1 MKSSFKFLNVNLY
14 WLVVVSLIGLIFF
27 SSNLNGGT
35 TGKLSG
41 RVISQA
47 NEPLPSANIQIAGTS
62 LGASSDLDGYYNVNN
77 IPPGKYKIQFSL
89 VGHHTLIVQDVLIT
103 TDQTTK
109 LNASLEETVL
119 EQKTVLVTA
128 VKRIV
133 DINLTS
139 SMVSL
144 SGDDIQALPV
154 QEIRD
159 IVNLQAG
166 VVDGH
171 FRGGRQG
178 EVQYQVNG
186 VTVNNSFDNSSI
198 LRLDRSLLQEVQ
210 VISGTF
216 DAEYGQAMSGVVNAV
231 LKSGTDDFKWNA
243 ELYTGD
249 FLYPGS
255 TKRLIDYKIRPFSI
269 QNYQFAISGPTPIP
283 KTFFL
288 FNARRS
294 MSHDYFYGTRRFLP
308 TDSSDF
314 EKKIF
319 KPMGDQNEVP
329 LGYSYEWSGLAKITN
344 KPVAHIEINYQAILN
359 SIEAKRMNF
368 AWRLNP
374 DGTPTQKTVSL
385 VHGIDVTHTLSN
397 STFYNIGVRQN
408 YFKYTDFVYEDVFD
422 PRYID
427 AGPPQ
432 SDGTYELGA
441 VVQGVDLNRF
451 KQQTNTYV
459 IKASVTSQVTR
470 DHQLKAGVELQ
481 YSNVEFGSPGYIV
494 QTTEG
499 GVMVLRPKLSQ
510 PPEYPG
516 ISTYRPLSIS
526 AYAQD
531 QIEWHDLT
539 LRFGARSEYFDSRA
553 TIPSDLQNPANNIAG
568 APQSYPIKATKK
580 ITVAPRLGVSYPI
593 TTRSALFFAYGHF
606 YQLPGLGQIFSNSDY
621 TILKELQAGGI
632 SYGVLGNPDIKP
644 ERTIQ
649 YEFGY
654 KNEIT
659 DFLGMDI
666 SVFYKDIRDL
676 LGVEFI
682 STYTAAEYARLTN
695 VDFGNVIG
703 FTFSLDQR
711 RIGLLSTSLDYT
723 WQMAAGNSSDPR
735 ETATRATAGE
745 DPRPR
750 QVPLN
755 WDQRNTLNLTVM
767 LQDPKNFSI
776 SAVSR
781 FGSGQPY
788 TPAIGAGFGQGLE
801 ANSGRKP
808 NHLVVDLRGEK
819 YFAFAGFQA
828 SAFFRVFNLFDSR
841 FANGFVFGDTGNPD
855 YSLNPIGD
863 RAMLANPTRFYPPR
877 RIEIGLTINY
887 N

>member
-1 MKSSFKFLNVNLY
+1 MQTSFKFLRTNLY
-14 WLVVVSLIGLIFF
+14 FLLVIPFMLLIFF
-27 SSNLNGGT
+27 SGNLNGGT

-47 NEPLPSANIQIAGTS
+47 NEALPSANIQIVGTS
-62 LGASSDLDGYYNVNN
+62 LGASSDIEGYYNVNN
-77 IPPGKYKIQFSL
+77 IPPGKYRIQFSL
-89 VGHHTLIVQDVLIT
+89 VGYQTLIVQDVLIT

-109 LNASLEETVL
+109 LDAALEETVL

-128 VKRIV
+128 QKPIV

-186 VTVNNSFDNSSI
+186 VTVNNSFDNTSI

-231 LKSGTDDFKWNA
+231 LKSGTEDFKWNA

-255 TKRLIDYKIRPFSI
+255 TKRLIDYKLRPLSL
-269 QNYQFAISGPTPIP
+269 QNYQIAISGPTPIP
-283 KTFFL
+283 KTYFL
-288 FNARRS
+288 FNTRRS
-294 MSHDYFYGTRRFLP
+294 ISNDYFYGTRRFIP

-319 KPMGDQNEVP
+319 APTGDQSKVP
-329 LGYSYEWSGLAKITN
+329 LGYSNEWSGLAKITN
-344 KPVAHIEINYQAILN
+344 KPVAHFNISYQAILN
-359 SIEAKRMNF
+359 FIEAKRTNF

-374 DGTPTQKTVSL
+374 DGTPTQKTFSL

-408 YFKYTDFVYEDVFD
+408 YLKYTDYVYEDVFD

-441 VVQGVDLNRF
+441 VIQGVDLSRF

-481 YSNVEFGSPGYIV
+481 YSNVEFGSPGYIL

-499 GVMVLRPKLSQ
+499 GVMVLRPKFSQ

-516 ISTYRPLSIS
+516 ILLYRPLSIS

-531 QIEWHDLT
+531 QIEWQDLT

-606 YQLPGLGQIFSNSDY
+606 YQLPGLGQIFTNSDY
-621 TILKELQAGGI
+621 TILKELQAGGV

-654 KNEIT
+654 KNELT

-723 WQMAAGNSSDPR
+723 WQMAQGNSSDPR
-735 ETATRATAGE
+735 ETATRAAAGE

-767 LQDPKNFSI
+767 LQDPKNFSF

-781 FGSGQPY
+781 LGSGQPY

-819 YFAFAGFQA
+819 FFTFSGFPI
-828 SAFFRVFNLFDSR
+828 SVFFRVFNLFDTK
-841 FANGFVFGDTGNPD
+841 FANGFVFSDTGNPD

-877 RIEIGLTINY
+877 RIEIGLTIY
-887 N
+887 YD

>member
-1 MKSSFKFLNVNLY
+1 MQTNLKSLRNKYYFLLFVPLM
-14 WLVVVSLIGLIFF
+14 LLIIF
-27 SSNLNGGT
+27 SSNLKGGT

-41 RVISQA
+41 RIVSQVK
-47 NEPLPSANIQIAGTS
+47 EPLPSANIQIVGTT
-62 LGASSDLDGYYNVNN
+62 LGASSDIDGYYSVIN

-89 VGHHTLIVQDVLIT
+89 LGYHTLIVQDVLIT
-103 TDQTTK
+103 SGQTTK
-109 LNASLEETVL
+109 LDAALEETVL

-128 VKRIV
+128 QKPIV

-144 SGDDIQALPV
+144 SRDDIQALPV

-186 VTVNNSFDNSSI
+186 VTVNNSFDNASI

-231 LKSGTDDFKWNA
+231 LKSGTEDFNWNA

-249 FLYPGS
+249 FVYPGS
-255 TKRLIDYKIRPFSI
+255 SKRLIDYKPRPLSI
-269 QNYQFAISGPTPIP
+269 QNYQIAISGPTLIP
-283 KTFFL
+283 KTYFL

-294 MSHDYFYGTRRFLP
+294 VNNDYFYGKRRFIP

-319 KPMGDQNEVP
+319 KPTGDQKDLP
-329 LGYSYEWSGLAKITN
+329 LGFSYEWSGLAKVTT
-344 KPVAHIEINYQAILN
+344 KPLALIDISYQAILN
-359 SIEAKRMNF
+359 SIEAKRTNF

-374 DGTPTQKTVSL
+374 DGTPTQRTLSL
-385 VHGIDVTHTLSN
+385 VHGIDVTHSLSS
-397 STFYNIGVRQN
+397 STFYTIGVRQN
-408 YFKYTDFVYEDVFD
+408 YFKYTDYVYEDVFD

-432 SDGTYELGA
+432 SDITYELGA

-451 KQQTNTYV
+451 KQHTNTYV
-459 IKASVTSQVTR
+459 VKAAITSQVTR
-470 DHQLKAGVELQ
+470 DHQLKAGVEMQ
-481 YSNVEFGSPGYIV
+481 YSKVEFGSPGYIL

-499 GVMVLRPKLSQ
+499 GVMVLKPKLSQ

-516 ISTYRPLSIS
+516 MSTYRPVSIS

-539 LRFGARSEYFDSRA
+539 LRFGVRSEYFDSRA

-568 APQSYPIKATKK
+568 APQSYPVKASKK
-580 ITVAPRLGVSYPI
+580 FTVAPRLGVSYPI

-606 YQLPGLGQIFSNSDY
+606 YQLPGLGQIFTNSDY

-654 KNEIT
+654 KNELT
-659 DFLGMDI
+659 DFLGMDL

-723 WQMAAGNSSDPR
+723 WQLAQGNSSDPR
-735 ETATRATAGE
+735 ETATRAAAGE

-755 WDQRNTLNLTVM
+755 WDQRHTLNLTVM
-767 LQDPKNFSI
+767 LQDPKNFSV

-808 NHLVVDLRGEK
+808 NHLVVDLRCEK
-819 YFAFAGFQA
+819 FFTFSGFPI
-828 SAFFRVFNLFDSR
+828 SLFFRVFNLFDTR
-841 FANGFVFGDTGNPD
+841 FVNGFVFSDTGSPD

-863 RAMLANPTRFYPPR
+863 KAMLANPTRFYPPR

>member
-1 MKSSFKFLNVNLY
+1 MQTSFKFLRTNLY
-14 WLVVVSLIGLIFF
+14 FLLVIPFMLLIIF
-27 SSNLNGGT
+27 SSDLNGGT

-41 RVISQA
+41 RVVNQA
-47 NEPLPSANIQIAGTS
+47 NEPLPSANIQIVGTS
-62 LGASSDLDGYYNVNN
+62 LGASSDIEGYYNVNN

-89 VGHHTLIVQDVLIT
+89 VGYQTLIVQGVLIT

-109 LNASLEETVL
+109 LDAALNETVL

-128 VKRIV
+128 QKPIV

-186 VTVNNSFDNSSI
+186 VTVNNSFDNTSI

-231 LKSGTDDFKWNA
+231 LKSGTEDFKWSA

-249 FLYPGS
+249 FLYPSS
-255 TKRLIDYKIRPFSI
+255 TKRLIDYKLRPLSI
-269 QNYQFAISGPTPIP
+269 QNYQIAISGPTPLP
-283 KTFFL
+283 KTYFL
-288 FNARRS
+288 FNTRRS
-294 MSHDYFYGTRRFLP
+294 MSNDYFYGTRRFIP

-319 KPMGDQNEVP
+319 IPTGDQKKIP
-329 LGYSYEWSGLAKITN
+329 LGYSNEWSGLAKITN
-344 KPVAHIEINYQAILN
+344 KPVTHIDISYQAILN
-359 SIEAKRMNF
+359 SIEAKRTNF

-374 DGTPTQKTVSL
+374 DGTPTQKTFSL
-385 VHGIDVTHTLSN
+385 VHGIDFTHTLSS

-408 YFKYTDFVYEDVFD
+408 YLKYTDYVYEDVFD

-459 IKASVTSQVTR
+459 MKASVTSQVTR

-481 YSNVEFGSPGYIV
+481 YSNVEFGSPGYIL

-499 GVMVLRPKLSQ
+499 GVMVLRPKFSQ

-516 ISTYRPLSIS
+516 ISTYRPLAIS

-531 QIEWHDLT
+531 QIEWQDLT

-568 APQSYPIKATKK
+568 APQSYLIKATKK

-606 YQLPGLGQIFSNSDY
+606 YQLPGLGQIFNNSDY
-621 TILKELQAGGI
+621 SILKELQAGGI

-654 KNEIT
+654 KHELT

-723 WQMAAGNSSDPR
+723 WQMAQGNSSDPR
-735 ETATRATAGE
+735 ETATRAAAGE

-767 LQDPKNFSI
+767 LQDPKNFSF

-781 FGSGQPY
+781 LGSGQPY

-801 ANSGRKP
+801 SNSGRKP

-819 YFAFAGFQA
+819 FFTFSGFPI
-828 SAFFRVFNLFDSR
+828 SVFFRVFNLLDTK
-841 FANGFVFGDTGNPD
+841 FANGFVFSDTGNPD

>member
-1 MKSSFKFLNVNLY
+1 MQTSFKFLRTNLY
-14 WLVVVSLIGLIFF
+14 FLLVIPFMLLIFF

-41 RVISQA
+41 RVVNQA
-47 NEPLPSANIQIAGTS
+47 NEPLPSANIQIVGTS
-62 LGASSDLDGYYNVNN
+62 LGASSDIDGYYNVNN

-89 VGHHTLIVQDVLIT
+89 VGYQTLIVQDVLIT

-109 LNASLEETVL
+109 LDVALEETVL

-128 VKRIV
+128 QKPIV

-186 VTVNNSFDNSSI
+186 VTVNNSFDNTSI

-231 LKSGTDDFKWNA
+231 LKSGTEDFKWSA

-255 TKRLIDYKIRPFSI
+255 TKRLIDYKLRPLSI
-269 QNYQFAISGPTPIP
+269 QNYQIAISGPTPLP
-283 KTFFL
+283 KTYFL

-294 MSHDYFYGTRRFLP
+294 MSNDYFYGTRRFIP

-319 KPMGDQNEVP
+319 TSTGDQKDVP
-329 LGYSYEWSGLAKITN
+329 LGYSNEWSGLAKITN
-344 KPVAHIEINYQAILN
+344 KPVAHIEISYQAILN
-359 SIEAKRMNF
+359 SIDAKRTNF

-408 YFKYTDFVYEDVFD
+408 YFKYTDYVYEDVFD
-422 PRYID
+422 SRYID

-441 VVQGVDLNRF
+441 VVQGVDLIRF

-470 DHQLKAGVELQ
+470 DHQLKAGVEFAF
-481 YSNVEFGSPGYIV
+481 SKVEFGSPGYII

-516 ISTYRPLSIS
+516 ISTYRPISIS

-531 QIEWHDLT
+531 QIEWQDLT

-553 TIPSDLQNPANNIAG
+553 TIPSDLQNPANTITG
-568 APQSYPIKATKK
+568 APMSYPQKTSKK

-606 YQLPGLGQIFSNSDY
+606 YQLPGLGQIFTNSDY
-621 TILKELQAGGI
+621 TILKELQAGGV

-654 KNEIT
+654 KNELT

-723 WQMAAGNSSDPR
+723 WQMAQGNSSDPR
-735 ETATRATAGE
+735 ETATRAAAGE

-801 ANSGRKP
+801 VNSGRKP
-808 NHLVVDLRGEK
+808 NHLIVDLRGEK
-819 YFAFAGFQA
+819 YFTFAGFPI
-828 SAFFRVFNLFDSR
+828 SAFFRVLNLLDTR
-841 FANGFVFGDTGNPD
+841 FANGFVFSDTGNPD

-877 RIEIGLTINY
+877 RVEIGLTINY

>member
-1 MKSSFKFLNVNLY
+1 MQTSFKFLRTNLY
-14 WLVVVSLIGLIFF
+14 TLIIVPSIILILF
-27 SSNLNGGT
+27 SSNLIGGT

-41 RVISQA
+41 RVVSQA
-47 NEPLPSANIQIAGTS
+47 NEPLPSANIQIVGTS
-62 LGASSDLDGYYNVNN
+62 LGASSDIDGYYNVIN

-89 VGHHTLIVQDVLIT
+89 VGYQTLIVQEVLIT

-109 LNASLEETVL
+109 LGAALEETVL
-119 EQKTVLVTA
+119 EQKTVIVTA
-128 VKRIV
+128 TRPIV

-144 SGDDIQALPV
+144 SSDDIQVLPV

-186 VTVNNSFDNSSI
+186 VTVNNSFDNTSV

-231 LKSGTDDFKWNA
+231 LKSGTEDFKWNA

-255 TKRLIDYKIRPFSI
+255 TKRLIDYKLRPLSI
-269 QNYQFAISGPTPIP
+269 QNYQIAVSGPMPIP
-283 KTFFL
+283 KTYFL

-294 MSHDYFYGTRRFLP
+294 ISNDYFYGTRRFIP

-319 KPMGDQNEVP
+319 KPTGDQKDVP
-329 LGYSYEWSGLAKITN
+329 LGYSNEWSGLAKITN
-344 KPVAHIEINYQAILN
+344 KPVAHIEISYQAILN
-359 SIEAKRMNF
+359 SIEARRTNF

-427 AGPPQ
+427 AGPPK

-441 VVQGVDLNRF
+441 VVQGVDLSRF

-459 IKASVTSQVTR
+459 MKASVTSQVTR

-481 YSNVEFGSPGYIV
+481 YSDVEFGSPGYIL

-516 ISTYRPLSIS
+516 ISTYRPISIS

-531 QIEWHDLT
+531 QIEWQDLT

-568 APQSYPIKATKK
+568 APKSYPIKATKK

-606 YQLPGLGQIFSNSDY
+606 YQLPGLGQIFTNSDY

-654 KNEIT
+654 KHELT
-659 DFLGMDI
+659 DFLGMDV

-723 WQMAAGNSSDPR
+723 WQMAQGNSSDPR
-735 ETATRATAGE
+735 ETATRASAGE

-767 LQDPKNFSI
+767 LQDPKNFSL

-808 NHLVVDLRGEK
+808 SHLIVDLRGEK
-819 YFAFAGFQA
+819 FFTLSGFPI
-828 SAFFRVFNLFDSR
+828 SAFFRVLNLLDTR
-841 FANGFVFGDTGNPD
+841 FANGFVFSDTGNPD

-877 RIEIGLTINY
+877 RVEIGLTINY